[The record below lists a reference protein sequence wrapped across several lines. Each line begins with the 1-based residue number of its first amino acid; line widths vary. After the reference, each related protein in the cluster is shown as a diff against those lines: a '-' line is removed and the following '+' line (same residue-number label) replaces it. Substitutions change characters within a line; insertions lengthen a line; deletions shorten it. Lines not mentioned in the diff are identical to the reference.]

1 MTIDTQKLRRMN
13 KLPMALGILECPK
26 EGGPIRFA
34 QMRTVV
40 DCGIEVWGQKQ
51 IDEHTENLWAT
62 IDTQAA
68 ETARLREAVTLAF
81 GHLWHYEPELP
92 DAFDPDRLVRAA
104 LSHLSS
110 AMTDTNARCAAI
122 DRARAALAQEQS

>member
-1 MTIDTQKLRRMN
+1 MSIDTEKLRRLN

-26 EGGPIRFA
+26 EGGPIRFV

-62 IDTQAA
+62 IDSQAT
-68 ETARLREAVTLAF
+68 EIARLREALIKMVNSYAF
-81 GHLWHYEPELP
+81 IKPPGYPKS
-92 DAFDPDRLVRAA
+92 DAEKQAETA
-104 LSHLSS
+104 L
-110 AMTDTNARCAAI
+110 TQ
-122 DRARAALAQEQS
+122 QEQK